1 MKKIGI
7 ALLGVLV
14 AGALFFVFTSKTG
27 SNGEPIENG
36 FTDKDMITLYWESGE
51 VFFTNKGVQEAKL
64 DKDSS
69 SAVIQTGSQV
79 RTVEGSAYVLFPDN
93 SMMSIDKNTIVTIE
107 YSKEKVSILQTLGN
121 TYHRVK
127 TLESGQQY
135 EVRTPG
141 TLAAVRGTTFAV
153 LFDNKTKKS
162 NVKVIESKV
171 SVKKLDSTKPLK
183 EAPVVLEEVV
193 VEEGSQVDVPDT
205 SIQITRPLAPARMGE
220 KDKRD
225 GGWMEKNEIVDEA
238 TEKPENR
245 REFIEK
251 MIEEVRKQ
259 KEGMTDKEK
268 MDALRD
274 QVKKFKQEKGIRDNS
289 VSEEDNSKVLVVK
302 SAVGVEGDVV
312 AKPTLLANETRVDD
326 TPNPLGDDE
335 NLPPLDPSMSDSN
348 DPFVLEFDR
357 RYEYWFPI
365 YSDKATLCSRVNPLT
380 PEILK
385 ARLIAFETTYKGT
398 VPNKDGIL
406 NFLRALKLFC
416 SSSDIDNRILDE
428 GYTENYPF

>member
-27 SNGEPIENG
+27 SNGQPIESG

-64 DKDSS
+64 HKDSS
-69 SAVIQTGSQV
+69 SAIIHTGSQV
-79 RTVEGSAYVLFPDN
+79 RTIEGSAYVLFPDN

-141 TLAAVRGTTFAV
+141 TLAAVRGTKFAV
-153 LFDNKTKKS
+153 FFDNKTKKS
-162 NVKVIESKV
+162 NVKVTESKV

-183 EAPVVLEEVV
+183 EAPVVLEEIV

-251 MIEEVRKQ
+251 MIEEVKKQ
-259 KEGMTDKEK
+259 KEGMNDKEK

-274 QVKKFKQEKGIRDNS
+274 RVKKFKQEKGIQDDS
-289 VSEEDNSKVLVVK
+289 VSEEDDSKVLVARKTTDDTTVK
-302 SAVGVEGDVV
+302 
-312 AKPTLLANETRVDD
+312 PLLADTKPVDD
-326 TPNPLGDDE
+326 TPSLGDDE

-416 SSSDIDNRILDE
+416 SSPDIDNRILDE

>member
-27 SNGEPIENG
+27 PNGQPVENG

-51 VFFTNKGVQEAKL
+51 VFYTNKRAQEVKL
-64 DKDSS
+64 DKDYSS
-69 SAVIQTGSQV
+69 TVIQTGTYV
-79 RTVEGSAYVLFPDN
+79 RTAEGSAYVLFPDN
-93 SMMSIDKNTIVTIE
+93 SMMSIDKNTAVTIE
-107 YSKEKVSILQTLGN
+107 YSKEKISILQTLGN

-141 TLAAVRGTTFAV
+141 TLAAVRGTKFAV
-153 LFDNKTKKS
+153 FFDKSTKKS
-162 NVKVIESKV
+162 NVKVTESKV

-193 VEEGSQVDVPDT
+193 VEEGSQVDIPDT
-205 SIQITRPLAPARMGE
+205 SIQITRPLAPFRMGE

-251 MIEEVRKQ
+251 MIEEVKKQ

-274 QVKKFKQEKGIRDNS
+274 RVKKFKQEKGIQDES
-289 VSEEDNSKVLVVK
+289 ISEDNSKVLVAK
-302 SAVGVEGDVV
+302 TDVSTEDTTLI
-312 AKPTLLANETRVDD
+312 KPTLLANETRIDD
-326 TPNPLGDDE
+326 TANLLSDDE

-385 ARLIAFETTYKGT
+385 ARLLAFETTYKGT

-416 SSSDIDNRILDE
+416 SSTDTDNRILDE

>member
-27 SNGEPIENG
+27 PNGQPIENG
-36 FTDKDMITLYWESGE
+36 LTDKDLITLYWESGD
-51 VFFTNKGVQEAKL
+51 VFFTNKGVQEARL
-64 DKDSS
+64 NKDSS
-69 SAVIQTGSQV
+69 SVIIQTGSQV
-79 RTVEGSAYVLFPDN
+79 RTTEGSAYVLFPDN

-141 TLAAVRGTTFAV
+141 TLAAVRGTKFAV
-153 LFDNKTKKS
+153 FFDNKTKKS
-162 NVKVIESKV
+162 NVKVTESKV

-183 EAPVVLEEVV
+183 DAPVVLEEVV

-205 SIQITRPLAPARMGE
+205 SIQITRPLAPTRMGE

-225 GGWMEKNEIVDEA
+225 SGWMEKNEIVDEA

-251 MIEEVRKQ
+251 MIEEVKKQ
-259 KEGMTDKEK
+259 KEGMNDKEK

-274 QVKKFKQEKGIRDNS
+274 RVKKFKQEKGIQDDS
-289 VSEEDNSKVLVVK
+289 VSEEDNSKVLVARK
-302 SAVGVEGDVV
+302 TTDDAIL
-312 AKPTLLANETRVDD
+312 KPLLVDTKPADD
-326 TPNPLGDDE
+326 TPSLSDDE
-335 NLPPLDPSMSDSN
+335 NLPPLDPSMSDSD

-416 SSSDIDNRILDE
+416 SSTDTDNRILDE